1 MKETTSTIKNMYLLR
16 NNTFLNQLSNMDNN
30 VYKVTSFILAKL
42 QIQLQKQFPELNID
56 VYYKLDDV
64 MKININIDDLKS
76 LGLDHNLLFGKGLT
90 NLLTKIRNTNVEFIS
105 YITGKLIISGL
116 VAEFQ
121 KDLKNRRIT
130 AFISKEVFMFLL
142 DYNLKFRK
150 QYNTEDLIEINPKL
164 IITKDSIID
173 DSISP
178 KETNRRLPKTLLT
191 GYSKID
197 MKIVKEFKSYYT
209 QIMFIDF
216 KSAIEKNNSKKIIKS
231 YSMRVN
237 YTIEKIRN
245 KFKLENKYKKY
256 SDLKKNVIDTFV
268 NEINKS
274 KYMEVS
280 YIEIFKTSRG
290 GKKVVEIEFYI
301 KILNKLLIVDDEIIE
316 QTAMSIN
323 EDINENKNTVQTLIS
338 KIYNSTGKRLSENT
352 ITNLFNMYGEFETTE
367 AINKL
372 CIISDKENKIKAP
385 KAYLIKMLD
394 NDKINKKQQQNKQSH
409 KKDNSF
415 FNFQEREYDYDYL
428 EKVLTGEEEYDGR
441 PYSKY

>member
-1 MKETTSTIKNMYLLR
+1 MKETTPTIKNMYLLR

-30 VYKVTSFILAKL
+30 VYKVTSFVLAKL
-42 QIQLQKQFPELNID
+42 QIQLQKQFPELTID

-64 MKININIDDLKS
+64 MKINIDINDLKS

-90 NLLTKIRNTNVEFIS
+90 NLLSKVRNTNIEFIS

-116 VAEFQ
+116 VTEFQ
-121 KDLKNRRIT
+121 KDMKNKKIT
-130 AFISKEVFMFLL
+130 AFVSKEVFMFLL

-150 QYNTEDLIEINPKL
+150 QYNTEDLIEVNPKL

-173 DSISP
+173 DSISL
-178 KETNRRLPKTLLT
+178 KEINRRLPKTLLT

-216 KSAIEKNNSKKIIKS
+216 KSAIEKSNANTIIKKYYIKLN
-231 YSMRVN
+231 YS
-237 YTIEKIRN
+237 IEKIRC

-274 KYMEVS
+274 KYMNIK
-280 YIEIFKTSRG
+280 YDEIFKTSRG
-290 GKKVVEIEFYI
+290 GKKVVEIEFNVTM
-301 KILNKLLIVDDEIIE
+301 LDRLLTLDDEIIE
-316 QTAMSIN
+316 QIEISIN
-323 EDINENKNTVQTLIS
+323 DTIKSSDITQVLIS

-394 NDKINKKQQQNKQSH
+394 NGRKQQSKQS
-409 KKDNSF
+409 KRKDNSF

>member
-1 MKETTSTIKNMYLLR
+1 MKETTPTIKNMYLLR

-30 VYKVTSFILAKL
+30 VYKVTSFVLAKL
-42 QIQLQKQFPELNID
+42 QIQLQKQFPELTID
-56 VYYKLDDV
+56 IYYKLDDV
-64 MKININIDDLKS
+64 MKINIDVDDLKS

-90 NLLTKIRNTNVEFIS
+90 NLLSKVRNTNIEFIS

-116 VAEFQ
+116 VTEFQ
-121 KDLKNRRIT
+121 KDMKNRKIT
-130 AFISKEVFMFLL
+130 AFVSKEVFMFLL

-150 QYNTEDLIEINPKL
+150 QYDTKDLIEINPKL
-164 IITKDSIID
+164 IITEDRH
-173 DSISP
+173 
-178 KETNRRLPKTLLT
+178 KENTINYAQNKKLPKTLLA

-197 MKIVKEFKSYYT
+197 MKIIKEFKSYYT

-216 KSAIEKNNSKKIIKS
+216 KSAIEKNNANTIIKT
-231 YSMRVN
+231 YSIKLN
-237 YTIEKIRN
+237 YSIEKIRC

-268 NEINKS
+268 NEINRS
-274 KYMEVS
+274 KYMNVK
-280 YIEIFKTSRG
+280 YDEIFKTSRG
-290 GKKVVEIEFYI
+290 GKKVVEIDFNVTM
-301 KILNKLLIVDDEIIE
+301 LDKLLTLDDEIVE
-316 QTAMSIN
+316 QIAISIN
-323 EDINENKNTVQTLIS
+323 DTTKSSDTIQMLIS
-338 KIYNSTGKRLSENT
+338 KIYNSTGKRLSKNT
-352 ITNLFNMYGEFETTE
+352 ITNLFRMYGEFETTE

-394 NDKINKKQQQNKQSH
+394 NDKINKQKNNQS
-409 KKDNSF
+409 KRKDNSF

>member
-1 MKETTSTIKNMYLLR
+1 MKETTPTIKNMYLLR

-30 VYKVTSFILAKL
+30 VYKVTSFVLAKL
-42 QIQLQKQFPELNID
+42 QIQLQKQFPELTID

-64 MKININIDDLKS
+64 MKINIDINDLKS

-90 NLLTKIRNTNVEFIS
+90 NLLSKIRNTNIEFIS

-116 VAEFQ
+116 VTEFQ
-121 KDLKNRRIT
+121 KDMKNKKIT
-130 AFISKEVFMFLL
+130 AFVSKEVFMFLL

-150 QYNTEDLIEINPKL
+150 QYDTKDLIEINPKL
-164 IITKDSIID
+164 IITEDTY
-173 DSISP
+173 
-178 KETNRRLPKTLLT
+178 KENAITYTQRKKLPKTLLT

-197 MKIVKEFKSYYT
+197 IKIIKEFKSYYT

-216 KSAIEKNNSKKIIKS
+216 KSAIEKSNANTIIKKYYIKLN
-231 YSMRVN
+231 YS
-237 YTIEKIRN
+237 IEKIRC

-274 KYMEVS
+274 KYMNIK
-280 YIEIFKTSRG
+280 YDEIFKTSRG
-290 GKKVVEIEFYI
+290 GKKVVEIEFNVTM
-301 KILNKLLIVDDEIIE
+301 LDRLLTLDDEIIE
-316 QTAMSIN
+316 QIAISTNDTIKSS
-323 EDINENKNTVQTLIS
+323 DIIQVLIS

-352 ITNLFNMYGEFETTE
+352 INDLFHMYGKFETNE

-372 CIISDKENKIKAP
+372 CVISDNKNKIKAP

-394 NDKINKKQQQNKQSH
+394 NDKINKQQKQNNNQS
-409 KKDNSF
+409 KRKDNSF
-415 FNFQEREYDYDYL
+415 FNFQERKYDYDYL
-428 EKVLTGEEEYDGR
+428 EKVLVGEEEYDGR